1 MSFYPLGAI
10 GGKSASVVLRANL
23 WTRLERL
30 MDHIQ
35 TSHAQVVLLITVLA
49 KRRDPLTH
57 LTFLEQLES
66 QEFTHPFTTFWEE
79 TARLISIEFRAS
91 SRASAQISQ
100 ALETEY
106 PRLLRL
112 FKDLFSRLREPPEHD
127 PEVTI
132 RIALASFE
140 TAFLSR
146 SFSRLSEPVNQSV
159 SSRNA
164 PASTDIATIVKTFRY
179 ELQVS

>member
-1 MSFYPLGAI
+1 MTAS
-10 GGKSASVVLRANL
+10 SSVVLRANL

-35 TSHAQVVLLITVLA
+35 TSHAQVILLIMVLT

-57 LTFLEQLES
+57 LTFMEQLES
-66 QEFTHPFTTFWEE
+66 QQFTSPVILFWDE
-79 TARLISIEFRAS
+79 TARILSVELRASTRAS
-91 SRASAQISQ
+91 SQISQ

-112 FKDLFSRLREPPEHD
+112 FKDLFSRLKQSQVSISSEYD
-127 PEVTI
+127 PEVTT

-140 TAFLSR
+140 TSFLSR
-146 SFSRLSEPVNQSV
+146 SFSRVSEPVNMSV
-159 SSRNA
+159 SSGSERNPSGYTVRGTLLA
-164 PASTDIATIVKTFRY
+164 LLTSP
-179 ELQVS
+179 LL

>member
-1 MSFYPLGAI
+1 MTAS
-10 GGKSASVVLRANL
+10 SSVVLRANL

-35 TSHAQVVLLITVLA
+35 TSHAQVILLIMVLT

-57 LTFLEQLES
+57 LTFMEQLES
-66 QEFTHPFTTFWEE
+66 QQFTSPVILFWDE
-79 TARLISIEFRAS
+79 TARILSVELRASTRAS
-91 SRASAQISQ
+91 SQISQ

-112 FKDLFSRLREPPEHD
+112 FKDLFSRLKQSQVSISSEYD
-127 PEVTI
+127 PEVTT

-140 TAFLSR
+140 TSFLSR
-146 SFSRLSEPVNQSV
+146 SFSRVSEPVNMSV
-159 SSRNA
+159 SSRNPPCA
-164 PASTDIATIVKTFRY
+164 ADVTTIVKTFRN
-179 ELQVS
+179 ELQVRYPT

>member
-1 MSFYPLGAI
+1 MDYI
-10 GGKSASVVLRANL
+10 QASHGQVTL
-23 WTRLERL
+23 L
-30 MDHIQ
+30 M
-35 TSHAQVVLLITVLA
+35 TVLA
-49 KRRDPLTH
+49 KRKDPLTH

-66 QEFTHPFTTFWEE
+66 QEFTHPSSVFWEE
-79 TARLISIEFRAS
+79 TARLISIELRAS
-91 SRASAQISQ
+91 TRASAQVSQ
-100 ALETEY
+100 TLETEY

-112 FKDLFSRLREPPEHD
+112 FKDLFSRLKEHPEHD

-146 SFSRLSEPVNQSV
+146 SFSRVSEPVNMSV

-164 PASTDIATIVKTFRY
+164 PASTDIATIVKTFRN
-179 ELQVS
+179 ELQVSLFYRFT